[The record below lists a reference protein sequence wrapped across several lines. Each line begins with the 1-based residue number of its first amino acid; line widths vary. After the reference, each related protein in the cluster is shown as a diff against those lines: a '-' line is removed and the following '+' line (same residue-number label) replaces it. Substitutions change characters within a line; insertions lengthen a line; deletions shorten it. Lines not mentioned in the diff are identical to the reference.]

1 MSQSL
6 IITRSTKLSNC
17 ELEVLKLIAEG
28 RSNIE
33 IATAL
38 YLSPSTIKTHV
49 RDIFNKLGVNNRVQA
64 TVLAIRNGLV

>member
-1 MSQSL
+1 MTRSL
-6 IITRSTKLSNC
+6 IITRSTKLSKC

-28 RSNIE
+28 RSNTE

-64 TVLAIRNGLV
+64 TVVALRNELV